1 MLLLTYCIFEKKDR
15 NIALSNWFPDQLM
28 FNVDFILKFKS
39 IIFDYMLIYFEK
51 HLNIIFM
58 TIHESE
64 SVKCNTR
71 NCAQVDGDR
80 VSNRIL
86 YGLIENMIRTDIPN
100 LWRFGQLLK
109 N

>member
-1 MLLLTYCIFEKKDR
+1 
-15 NIALSNWFPDQLM
+15 M

-64 SVKCNTR
+64 SQN
-71 NCAQVDGDR
+71 Q
-80 VSNRIL
+80 
-86 YGLIENMIRTDIPN
+86 
-100 LWRFGQLLK
+100 
-109 N
+109 